1 MDERLRKALS
11 YKTVQPHQILYKK
24 RDPGEVYSMYEKIW
38 VLRDKKKSKEILL
51 TLDEISYL
59 KRSWAK
65 KDIKSN

>member
-1 MDERLRKALS
+1 MGFKG
-11 YKTVQPHQILYKK
+11 Q
-24 RDPGEVYSMYEKIW
+24 
-38 VLRDKKKSKEILL
+38 KKSKEILL

>member
-38 VLRDKKKSKEILL
+38 VLRDKKNQ
-51 TLDEISYL
+51 
-59 KRSWAK
+59 K
-65 KDIKSN
+65 KYY